1 MDSTPDR
8 MNKILECYVDFV
20 EDADPMEE
28 FPVVVHSPCHTA
40 KHQLCEPDR
49 SPRSRSPL
57 MRLRSSNE
65 SLITQIVDRKVA
77 VLKDE
82 ILTELRGELG
92 KKRPLLD
99 SGSDVFPKAGAYNLP
114 MALGVTQTKQ
124 STGASRASQEQSS
137 VNTDM
142 QVLKTGTEILQ
153 ALDGFWD
160 KFRTLGGHGRA
171 NVTATF
177 CPPPPVVTA
186 FDLKRRVSAM
196 GIEVVGKGVQGSKMP
211 WGLLGGQQGQPSIS
225 IQFQGSAKMTL
236 QAHCRQG
243 TLVMKGRRT
252 AFTQDVVRLMLPYLG
267 AVVSITA
274 SGCDI

>member
-99 SGSDVFPKAGAYNLP
+99 SGSDVFPKAVAYNLP

-177 CPPPPVVTA
+177 CPTPPVVTA
-186 FDLKRRVSAM
+186 FDLKRRVCY
-196 GIEVVGKGVQGSKMP
+196 GHRGS
-211 WGLLGGQQGQPSIS
+211 GEGRARLQDALGTPRGAAGPAIHQHSVSRICEDD
-225 IQFQGSAKMTL
+225 FAGS
-236 QAHCRQG
+236 
-243 TLVMKGRRT
+243 
-252 AFTQDVVRLMLPYLG
+252 LPARYACDEG
-267 AVVSITA
+267 A
-274 SGCDI
+274 